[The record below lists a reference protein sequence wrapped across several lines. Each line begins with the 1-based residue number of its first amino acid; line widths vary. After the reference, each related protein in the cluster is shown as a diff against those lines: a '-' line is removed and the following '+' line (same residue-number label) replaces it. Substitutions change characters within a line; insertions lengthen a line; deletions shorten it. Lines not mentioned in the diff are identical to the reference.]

1 MVECVPSGAA
11 GLRPNIE
18 QQDNQSSSCQPQ
30 SQSQTQTLS
39 GRTRR
44 TGGSGS
50 SRGVEVSDS
59 SPQLKCEVSAS
70 LQEMINPQQ
79 FIEDTSSDSKFDVLR
94 DCERKVN
101 SLLDEFFDEPSE
113 VEVEGRRQSSLY
125 SMAADD
131 FPSTS
136 SSINGW
142 TRYGPSFPLSQPL
155 VDDRKAHNRSG
166 TKERLFVCN
175 YCGKAFNRPKKVEI
189 HQRVHTG
196 EKPFSCSTCGKMFS
210 EAGNLR
216 KHQRVHT
223 GEKPYSCEMCG
234 RGFAWIRNL
243 KTHQQKRHPEMST
256 EELNCHL
263 TGSLA
268 NPLCLQ

>member
-1 MVECVPSGAA
+1 MSPATNRCADHCSPGNRSRAHLSVQEQTGGPGDDG
-11 GLRPNIE
+11 GLYR
-18 QQDNQSSSCQPQ
+18 
-30 SQSQTQTLS
+30 LS
-39 GRTRR
+39 GR
-44 TGGSGS
+44 
-50 SRGVEVSDS
+50 
-59 SPQLKCEVSAS
+59 
-70 LQEMINPQQ
+70 
-79 FIEDTSSDSKFDVLR
+79 
-94 DCERKVN
+94 
-101 SLLDEFFDEPSE
+101 
-113 VEVEGRRQSSLY
+113 RQY
-125 SMAADD
+125 R
-131 FPSTS
+131 S
-136 SSINGW
+136 SSGA
-142 TRYGPSFPLSQPL
+142 G
-155 VDDRKAHNRSG
+155 
-166 TKERLFVCN
+166 KELFVCN